1 MLDCQKIPAFCERT
15 MYIDRW
21 SMSEYKESRLRGA
34 RSRLGLAMTTSSE
47 DSVELEAKAMRT
59 PRLSRHRV
67 RRRKRIAARS
77 LLILALVIGVSA
89 ISDFAY
95 NAYERADC
103 SPAEGIMV
111 GATTISSPPVS
122 EGCSEEL
129 ARREELLQ
137 LDSAA
142 VVLAA
147 ALLITSIAISRR
159 IKRHRR

>member
-67 RRRKRIAARS
+67 RRRKRIAARI

-111 GATTISSPPVS
+111 GGNYDI
-122 EGCSEEL
+122 
-129 ARREELLQ
+129 
-137 LDSAA
+137 
-142 VVLAA
+142 LAA
-147 ALLITSIAISRR
+147 GERR
-159 IKRHRR
+159 MQ